1 MLLQDKFHG
10 LGRFVCIKKLPK
22 MSEIAF
28 ARLELFGVR
37 KAGGEAGLGVLGAV
51 GAMGMLLGGRLG
63 VTALFCA

>member
-1 MLLQDKFHG
+1 
-10 LGRFVCIKKLPK
+10 

-37 KAGGEAGLGVLGAV
+37 KAGGEAALGVLGAV